1 MKTCFLE
8 NLSRGC
14 HYHLPRS
21 ATELVLPSLQ
31 QKSQF
36 QFRPSEITPYFV
48 NVKQLKI
55 CLKNIRKSHTR
66 LYSATWH
73 RIEYIH
79 IK

>member
-1 MKTCFLE
+1 MTTCFLE

-14 HYHLPRS
+14 HYHLPRG

-55 CLKNIRKSHTR
+55 
-66 LYSATWH
+66 Y
-73 RIEYIH
+73 
-79 IK
+79 